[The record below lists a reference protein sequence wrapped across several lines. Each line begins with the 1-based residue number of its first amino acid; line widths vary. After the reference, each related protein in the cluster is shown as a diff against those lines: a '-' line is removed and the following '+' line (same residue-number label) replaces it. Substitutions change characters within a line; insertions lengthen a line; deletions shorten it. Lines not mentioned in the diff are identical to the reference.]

1 MPTIPVGTDDRRSPL
16 RDRGFA
22 IVWSCI
28 AAAFLAQWMLP
39 VAAQWFLVARRDG
52 DVLVPFVQ
60 VALSLPMAMLAI
72 PAGVMADRMD
82 RRRLVLMVQIATL
95 AVEVVL
101 VALAMSSSLRPWSL
115 FTLLALLA
123 CGMAVTFTSLN
134 SMIPDLVSTP
144 QIPSAAALMT
154 IATNATRVIGPALGG
169 AILVVAP
176 VGVAFAAA
184 LPATVLLILAL
195 RQLAPTAPAEPS
207 REPWMAAAQA
217 GVRFVRHSP
226 QALKLVLRTF
236 WYSVGAMAM
245 LSLLPV
251 LATGLDASSGQ
262 LGVVLAMQGV
272 GAVLGALSLPALS
285 RRVLPNRIV
294 TIGFVTGAIGLTV
307 AAWASSLPALAG
319 ATVLVGWSWTTS
331 LATGQAGMQVYLPA
345 WVRSRGLSV
354 LLIATFTGQSIG
366 AALSG
371 WTAGLLSVDVALLG
385 AAGLLLSGVALAVV
399 LPLKD
404 LAGLDRTAVATAWS
418 GPEIVL
424 DAEKLAL
431 RLQVRVTYEV
441 PPEARNRFVEAM
453 SSLRRIRLRTGGER
467 WRLLE
472 DSEVAGRF
480 FEEFMVSSWTGHLR
494 QMNRLVASDQDIEK
508 RVLDMTRAEP
518 DVHYAFQVD
527 VVDLSR

>member
-1 MPTIPVGTDDRRSPL
+1 MTKQGLAVDRGSPL

-39 VAAQWFLVARRDG
+39 VAAQWFLVSRG
-52 DVLVPFVQ
+52 NGEVLVPFVQ
-60 VALSLPMAMLAI
+60 VALSLPMALLAI

-82 RRRLVLMVQIATL
+82 RRRLVLLVQWGVL
-95 AVEVVL
+95 AVEVAL
-101 VALAMSSSLRPWSL
+101 VALAATGSLRPLSL
-115 FTLLALLA
+115 FALLALLA

-134 SMIPDLVSTP
+134 SMIPDLVATP
-144 QIPSAAALMT
+144 QIPAAAALMT

-169 AILVVAP
+169 AILVVAS

-195 RQLAPTAPAEPS
+195 RHLSPTSPAEQS
-207 REPWMAAAQA
+207 REPWLAAARA
-217 GVRFVRHSP
+217 GIRYVRHSP
-226 QALKLVLRTF
+226 QAVKLVLRTF

-251 LATGLDASSGQ
+251 LATRLHASPGQ
-262 LGVVLAMQGV
+262 LGSVLAMQGF
-272 GAVLGALSLPALS
+272 GAVLGALTLPALS
-285 RRVLPNRIV
+285 RRALPNRIV
-294 TIGFVTGAIGLTV
+294 TIGFVAGAIGLAI

-354 LLIATFTGQSIG
+354 LLIATFTGQSLG

-371 WTAGLLSVDVALLG
+371 WIAGLLSVDVSLLG
-385 AAGLLLSGVALAVV
+385 AAVLLLSGAAFAVF

-424 DAEKLAL
+424 DAEKLDL
-431 RLQVRVTYEV
+431 RLQVRVTYGVPSEV
-441 PPEARNRFVEAM
+441 RKQFVQAM
-453 SSLRRIRLRTGGER
+453 SSLRRIRLRTGGQR

-480 FEEFMVSSWTGHLR
+480 FEEFMVSSWTDHLR
-494 QMNRLVASDQDIEK
+494 QMDRLVASDQAVEE
-508 RVLDMTRAEP
+508 RVLAMAEADP
-518 DVHYAFQVD
+518 EVHYAFMVD
-527 VVDLSR
+527 VVDPAT